1 MRKESA
7 FKKNKT
13 IKINMMKNP
22 KAILDASPVGVY
34 EIKKYI
40 LFRAMKKIDG
50 IMRKTRRI
58 RKMTADFYGRI
69 DDAPPLETNE
79 EQERHA
85 KKIND
90 FLRGIGRRW
99 GEIWLDKEEIY
110 ATIATLYE
118 LAEVRK
124 KYPDIVEP
132 ENIPSWVDIRREI
145 ECRMKKTICEKE

>member
-1 MRKESA
+1 MET
-7 FKKNKT
+7 NK
-13 IKINMMKNP
+13 MKNT
-22 KAILDASPVGVY
+22 KATIDPSPVGVY

-40 LFRAMKKIDG
+40 LLRAMKKIDS

-58 RKMTADFYGRI
+58 RKMTAEFYGRI
-69 DDAPPLETNE
+69 DDVPPLKTNE

-90 FLRGIGRRW
+90 FLQRIGRMW

-132 ENIPSWVDIRREI
+132 ENIPTWVDIRREI
-145 ECRMKKTICEKE
+145 ENRMKKTICRRE

>member
-1 MRKESA
+1 ME
-7 FKKNKT
+7 NK
-13 IKINMMKNP
+13 
-22 KAILDASPVGVY
+22 KAILDTAPVGVY

-40 LFRAMKKIDG
+40 LLRAMKKIDD
-50 IMRKTRRI
+50 ILRKTRRI

-69 DDAPPLETNE
+69 DDVPQLETNE
-79 EQERHA
+79 EQERHT

-90 FLRGIGRRW
+90 FQRGIGRRW

-110 ATIATLYE
+110 ATIAALYE

-124 KYPDIVEP
+124 KYPDVVEP

-145 ECRMKKTICEKE
+145 ECRMKKTICEKK

>member
-1 MRKESA
+1 M
-7 FKKNKT
+7 KNK
-13 IKINMMKNP
+13 
-22 KAILDASPVGVY
+22 KAVVDASPVGVY

-40 LFRAMKKIDG
+40 LLRSMKKIDD
-50 IMRKTRRI
+50 ILRKTRRI
-58 RKMTADFYGRI
+58 RKMTAEFYGRI
-69 DDAPPLETNE
+69 DYVPPPKTNE

-90 FLRGIGRRW
+90 FQRGIGRRW

-132 ENIPSWVDIRREI
+132 ENIPSWMDIRREI
-145 ECRMKKTICEKE
+145 ENRIKKTLCK

>member
-1 MRKESA
+1 M
-7 FKKNKT
+7 KNT
-13 IKINMMKNP
+13 KIN
-22 KAILDASPVGVY
+22 ADVYSTEVGA
-34 EIKKYI
+34 IKKYI
-40 LFRAMKKIDG
+40 LLRAMKKIDD
-50 IMRKTRRI
+50 ISRKTRRI
-58 RKMTADFYGRI
+58 RKMTAEFYGRL
-69 DDAPPLETNE
+69 DVVPPLQTNE

-90 FLRGIGRRW
+90 FMRGIGRRW

-132 ENIPSWVDIRREI
+132 ENIPTWVDIRREI
-145 ECRMKKTICEKE
+145 EGRMKKIICRKE

>member
-1 MRKESA
+1 M
-7 FKKNKT
+7 KNK
-13 IKINMMKNP
+13 

-40 LFRAMKKIDG
+40 LLRAMKKIDS

-58 RKMTADFYGRI
+58 RKMTAEFYGRI
-69 DDAPPLETNE
+69 DDVPPLKTNE

-90 FLRGIGRRW
+90 FLQRIGRMW

-132 ENIPSWVDIRREI
+132 ENIPTWVDIRREI
-145 ECRMKKTICEKE
+145 ENRKKKTICRRE

>member
-1 MRKESA
+1 LLRS
-7 FKKNKT
+7 
-13 IKINMMKNP
+13 
-22 KAILDASPVGVY
+22 
-34 EIKKYI
+34 
-40 LFRAMKKIDG
+40 MKKIDS
-50 IMRKTRRI
+50 ILRKTRRI

-69 DDAPPLETNE
+69 DDVPPLETNE
-79 EQERHA
+79 EQEQHA

-90 FLRGIGRRW
+90 FMRGIGRRW

-124 KYPDIVEP
+124 KYPDLVEP

-145 ECRMKKTICEKE
+145 ENRMKKTICAKE

>member
-1 MRKESA
+1 M
-7 FKKNKT
+7 KNK
-13 IKINMMKNP
+13 
-22 KAILDASPVGVY
+22 KAVVDISPVGVY

-40 LFRAMKKIDG
+40 LLRSMKKIDS
-50 IMRKTRRI
+50 ILRKTRRI
-58 RKMTADFYGRI
+58 RKMTAEFYGRI
-69 DDAPPLETNE
+69 DDVPPPETNE

-90 FLRGIGRRW
+90 FMRGIGRRW

-145 ECRMKKTICEKE
+145 ECRMKKILCK

>member
-1 MRKESA
+1 M
-7 FKKNKT
+7 KNA
-13 IKINMMKNP
+13 KINV
-22 KAILDASPVGVY
+22 DVYSTQVGA
-34 EIKKYI
+34 IKKYI
-40 LFRAMKKIDG
+40 LLRSMKKIDD
-50 IMRKTRRI
+50 ILRKTRRI

-69 DDAPPLETNE
+69 DDVPLLETNE

-90 FLRGIGRRW
+90 FQRGIGKRW

-145 ECRMKKTICEKE
+145 ECRMKKTICQKE

>member
-1 MRKESA
+1 M
-7 FKKNKT
+7 KNK
-13 IKINMMKNP
+13 

-40 LFRAMKKIDG
+40 LLRSMKKIDD
-50 IMRKTRRI
+50 ILQKTCLI

-69 DDAPPLETNE
+69 DDVPLPETNE

-90 FLRGIGRRW
+90 FLREIGRRW

-110 ATIATLYE
+110 ATVATLYE
-118 LAEVRK
+118 LAEVQK

-132 ENIPSWVDIRREI
+132 ESIPSWTDIRREI
-145 ECRMKKTICEKE
+145 ENRMKKTICEKE

>member
-1 MRKESA
+1 
-7 FKKNKT
+7 
-13 IKINMMKNP
+13 MKNS

-40 LFRAMKKIDG
+40 LVRSMRKIDS
-50 IMRKTRRI
+50 ILRKTRRI

-69 DDAPPLETNE
+69 DDVPPLETNE

-90 FLRGIGRRW
+90 FMRRIGRRW

-110 ATIATLYE
+110 AIIATLYE
-118 LAEVRK
+118 LVKVQK
-124 KYPDIVEP
+124 KHHTLEEP
-132 ENIPSWVDIRREI
+132 GIPSWGDIRREI
-145 ECRMKKTICEKE
+145 ECRMKKTICQKE

>member
-1 MRKESA
+1 
-7 FKKNKT
+7 
-13 IKINMMKNP
+13 MKNTE
-22 KAILDASPVGVY
+22 AIVDMSPVGVS

-40 LFRAMKKIDG
+40 LLRSMKKIND
-50 IMRKTRRI
+50 ILRKTRRI

-69 DDAPPLETNE
+69 DDVPPLETNE

-90 FLRGIGRRW
+90 FQRRIGRRL

-118 LAEVRK
+118 IAEVRK

-145 ECRMKKTICEKE
+145 ECRMKKMICAKE

>member
-1 MRKESA
+1 
-7 FKKNKT
+7 
-13 IKINMMKNP
+13 MKNT
-22 KAILDASPVGVY
+22 KAVVDASPVGVY

-40 LFRAMKKIDG
+40 LRRSMKKIDN
-50 IMRKTRRI
+50 ILRKTRRI
-58 RKMTADFYGRI
+58 RKMTAEFYGRI
-69 DDAPPLETNE
+69 HDVPMLETNE

-90 FLRGIGRRW
+90 FQRGIGRRW

-132 ENIPSWVDIRREI
+132 ENIPSWTDIRREI
-145 ECRMKKTICEKE
+145 QNRMKKILCQ

>member
-1 MRKESA
+1 
-7 FKKNKT
+7 
-13 IKINMMKNP
+13 MKNP

-34 EIKKYI
+34 EMKKYI
-40 LFRAMKKIDG
+40 LLRSMQKIDD

-58 RKMTADFYGRI
+58 RKMTAEFYSRI
-69 DDAPPLETNE
+69 DDVPPLETNE

-90 FLRGIGRRW
+90 FQRGIGKRW

-132 ENIPSWVDIRREI
+132 ENIPSWVDICREI
-145 ECRMKKTICEKE
+145 ECRMKKIICEKE

>member
-1 MRKESA
+1 
-7 FKKNKT
+7 
-13 IKINMMKNP
+13 
-22 KAILDASPVGVY
+22 
-34 EIKKYI
+34 
-40 LFRAMKKIDG
+40 
-50 IMRKTRRI
+50 
-58 RKMTADFYGRI
+58 MTAEFYGRI
-69 DDAPPLETNE
+69 DDVPPLETNE

-90 FLRGIGRRW
+90 FQRGIGKRW

-145 ECRMKKTICEKE
+145 ENRMKKTICQKE